1 MDTAGLQALEFVK
14 VVSLNGFQ
22 LNFVLTSCPD
32 EKFSV
37 VLPEGRRL
45 AAHPERLGG
54 WERDLGGLTRA
65 VECLALNWSLRPVHI
80 LTPTS
85 ATPLVPGPHAHPTCR
100 LMADLFT
107 QGKLCASI
115 APEPPL
121 KPAVV
126 PLVFSFL
133 ATFSRVPFWPCSHV
147 VRDYFYC
154 YFIKCS

>member
-100 LMADLFT
+100 LMADLYGVLLLLLLLQPLCIGDSDALHSLASWAPSQVGGNFT
-107 QGKLCASI
+107 CG
-115 APEPPL
+115 
-121 KPAVV
+121 
-126 PLVFSFL
+126 
-133 ATFSRVPFWPCSHV
+133 H
-147 VRDYFYC
+147 
-154 YFIKCS
+154 